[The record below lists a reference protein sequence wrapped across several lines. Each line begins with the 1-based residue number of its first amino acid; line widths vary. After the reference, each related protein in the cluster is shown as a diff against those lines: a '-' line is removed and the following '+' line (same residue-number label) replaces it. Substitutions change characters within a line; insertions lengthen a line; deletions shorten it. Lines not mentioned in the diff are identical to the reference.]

1 MVSGFQLGDMEVPS
15 KGAACPAGLYRD
27 MLVIKVP
34 VAPSIEDFAI
44 IKPISRGA
52 FGKVYL
58 ARKIHDEKRLY
69 AVKVVKKADLIH
81 KNMVHQL
88 QAERAALA
96 LSKSPFIVHLYYSL
110 QSANNVY
117 LVMEY
122 LIGGDVKSLL
132 HIYGYFDED
141 MAVKYISEVAV
152 ALDYLHRHGIIHR
165 DLKPD
170 NMLISNQ
177 GHIKLTD
184 FGLSRV
190 TLNREINMMDILNT
204 PSMINPKL
212 DYYRTPGQILSLITS
227 LSFKTPVEGK
237 KKDASPILSPMICSN
252 TNLSLGSFC
261 SPLPQSAKGCNKA
274 LKTKVG
280 ADSSSCSPCM
290 PVRYLT
296 PDFIQSNNGFGTSS
310 ASNQSHPFPSST
322 ESGCLNSP
330 MWEKE
335 LQGSEAVQPT
345 AGVINTAG
353 KAIAESLFRKN
364 GIIDHKDNLRIA
376 LSPAENE
383 SCPESRLDGVTEPL
397 QIQATPLNNAVAK
410 GLVKKCLY
418 KNVAREEERMTS
430 PPAEVTKGT
439 VHRLCSPSPSPPWG
453 PRVMESSVNLSQGL
467 SPTISE
473 GTAPTE
479 SLHLSGCLMDAS
491 PNAAQEHHENG
502 FQEESCNK
510 QKKLKRTFDQ
520 VDHSPFSINSRRKK
534 ANSEYKRGCEIP
546 EFRPI
551 ASTGLTREIQS
562 LELGSSVRNCTSPGV
577 TSGRLGENTSISES
591 TMPENTSVTSLAKNL
606 LSELDEQCEKEN
618 CKDELNCSF
627 QTAEN
632 DRSLKRS
639 LSLCSASSAQDGS
652 FPDGHFEKTLDMS
665 TKDSSFEEALAKD
678 QVSPQSCLLYK
689 TLPFP
694 HCTAPK
700 NQLIGGDSNQCISH
714 PAEICYDLRPSLLVN
729 PLTSYQ
735 NKPIV
740 VSRSYC
746 SPIYESDLSVQSKM
760 YVDSAERMNIS
771 LCTGSYPQA
780 ATPLRRVLPYRLT
793 GSFQTPLTA
802 TMQTP
807 YRTPKSVRRGP
818 VPTEADRILGTPDYL
833 APELLLRMPHGPAVD
848 WWALGVCLFEF
859 LTGIPPFNDET
870 PQQVFQNILKRD
882 IPWPEGEEE
891 LSKNAHN
898 AIEILLTIECFKR
911 AGLKELKKHHL
922 FHDMDWDN
930 LQNCPMPF
938 IPQPDDEMDTT
949 YFEARNNAQHLTVS
963 GFSL

>member
-1 MVSGFQLGDMEVPS
+1 MEVS
-15 KGAACPAGLYRD
+15 STAGLYRD
-27 MLVIKVP
+27 VKVIKVP
-34 VAPSIEDFAI
+34 AAPSIEDFAI

-58 ARKIHDEKRLY
+58 ARKKHDEKKLY

-190 TLNREINMMDILNT
+190 TLNREINIMDILNT
-204 PSMINPKL
+204 PSMINPKV
-212 DYYRTPGQILSLITS
+212 DYYRTPGQILSLISS
-227 LSFKTPVEGK
+227 LGINTPVGGK
-237 KKDASPILSPMICSN
+237 TKDALPVLSPMIHNN
-252 TNLSLGSFC
+252 TSLSLGSLC
-261 SPLPQSAKGCNKA
+261 SPLLQSAKACDKQ
-274 LKTKVG
+274 LKTKG

-296 PDFIQSNNGFGTSS
+296 PDFIQSNKRFGTSS
-310 ASNQSHPFPSST
+310 ASSQSHLCLSST

-330 MWEKE
+330 LWEKE
-335 LQGSEAVQPT
+335 LQGTEAVQPP
-345 AGVINTAG
+345 AGVLNTAG
-353 KAIAESLFRKN
+353 TAVAGSSRRKN
-364 GIIDHKDNLRIA
+364 GITYHKDNLDIA
-376 LSPAENE
+376 VSSAENE
-383 SCPESRLDGVTEPL
+383 SGPESRLNGVTGHL
-397 QIQATPLNNAVAK
+397 QVRATPLNNVVAK
-410 GLVKKCLY
+410 GHVKKCLY
-418 KNVAREEERMTS
+418 KNVRREESSTS
-430 PPAEVTKGT
+430 PTTEVTKGT
-439 VHRLCSPSPSPPWG
+439 VHRLCIPSPSPPWG
-453 PRVMESSVNLSQGL
+453 VKIMESSVNFIQGL
-467 SPTISE
+467 CHTIPE
-473 GTAPTE
+473 GTVQSE
-479 SLHLSGCLMDAS
+479 SLHLPGRLMDAS
-491 PNAAQEHHENG
+491 PNIAQEHCEDG
-502 FQEESCNK
+502 FQEKSLDKQNK
-510 QKKLKRTFDQ
+510 SKRTFDQ
-520 VDHSPFSINSRRKK
+520 VDHSPFSIGSRKK
-534 ANSEYKRGCEIP
+534 SNSEYKRGCEIP
-546 EFRPI
+546 EFQPI
-551 ASTGLTREIQS
+551 ASTGLTREIRA
-562 LELGSSVRNCTSPGV
+562 LELSSAVHNCKSPGV
-577 TSGRLGENTSISES
+577 TIGDFGQNTSISERI
-591 TMPENTSVTSLAKNL
+591 PEITSVTSLAKNL
-606 LSELDEQCEKEN
+606 LSELDEQCEKKD
-618 CKDELNCSF
+618 CKDDVNCSF
-627 QTAEN
+627 QTDES

-639 LSLCSASSAQDGS
+639 LSMYSASSTQDAS
-652 FPDGHFEKTLDMS
+652 FTEGHFEKALNMS
-665 TKDSSFEEALAKD
+665 TKDSSFEEFTAKD

-694 HCTAPK
+694 HCTATKHQPVS
-700 NQLIGGDSNQCISH
+700 GDSNQYVNHS
-714 PAEICYDLRPSLLVN
+714 AGICYDLQPSLLVN

-735 NKPIV
+735 KKPIV
-740 VSRSYC
+740 GFRSYC
-746 SPIYESDLSVQSKM
+746 SPIYESDLSIQTRMS
-760 YVDSAERMNIS
+760 VDSVERMDTS

-780 ATPLRRVLPYRLT
+780 ATPRPRVQPYRIT
-793 GSFQTPLTA
+793 GSFQTPLMA
-802 TMQTP
+802 TVQTP
-807 YRTPKSVRRGP
+807 YRTPKSVRRGAA
-818 VPTEADRILGTPDYL
+818 PTEGDRILGTPDYL
-833 APELLLRMPHGPAVD
+833 APELLLKMPHGAAVD

-870 PQQVFQNILKRD
+870 PQQVFQNILNRD

-891 LSKNAHN
+891 LSENAHN

-911 AGLKELKKHHL
+911 AGLKELKKHPL
-922 FHDMDWDN
+922 FHDVDWDN

-938 IPQPDDEMDTT
+938 VPQPDDETDTT